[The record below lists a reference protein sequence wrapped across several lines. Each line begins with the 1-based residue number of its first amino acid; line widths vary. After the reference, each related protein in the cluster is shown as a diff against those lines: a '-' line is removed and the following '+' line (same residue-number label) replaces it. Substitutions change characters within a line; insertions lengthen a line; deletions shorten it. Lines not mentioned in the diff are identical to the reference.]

1 MRPTLPD
8 RGTHWRAQARSID
21 LAPPPRAIASPVDYF
36 DRVAPWA
43 PSTDHAAV
51 RPSWH
56 VAIAY
61 LVRCGEFNVSPHFVR
76 TVEEIRTMST
86 KRHAQ
91 ISVPLDENLRAFLE
105 RLAAREDRT
114 LAGQIRH
121 LVAEAARQQIQ
132 KTDQAA

>member
-1 MRPTLPD
+1 
-8 RGTHWRAQARSID
+8 
-21 LAPPPRAIASPVDYF
+21 
-36 DRVAPWA
+36 
-43 PSTDHAAV
+43 
-51 RPSWH
+51 
-56 VAIAY
+56 
-61 LVRCGEFNVSPHFVR
+61 
-76 TVEEIRTMST
+76 MST